1 MATIPV
7 GSGWGVSGLVL
18 VHGGVGG
25 GDQLVGGGAVAGVQG
40 GANAHADPVGD
51 AVEGERV
58 GQRDLQ
64 VGDDAGDGF
73 AAVPG
78 QVDEQG
84 EELVP
89 AEAGDQVFPA

>member
-1 MATIPV
+1 MLTPTQWV
-7 GSGWGVSGLVL
+7 TPWKVNGSAS
-18 VHGGVGG
+18 
-25 GDQLVGGGAVAGVQG
+25 
-40 GANAHADPVGD
+40 
-51 AVEGERV
+51 
-58 GQRDLQ
+58 DLQ